1 MSSEEETKLKI
12 NEDKLI
18 NSQTLS
24 EKEFERKTYWK
35 SCCGFQ
41 VDKRGISFF
50 SQFFISIIIIIF
62 CLLQLHRLD
71 KCDSDIYMNLLTL
84 ILGTWLPNPKMS

>member
-1 MSSEEETKLKI
+1 MSSEEETKLNI
-12 NEDKLI
+12 DKLS

-35 SCCGFQ
+35 SCCLKT
-41 VDKRGISFF
+41 DKRAVSFF
-50 SQFFISIIIIIF
+50 TQFFISILIIIF
-62 CLLQLHRLD
+62 CLYQLHILD

-84 ILGTWLPNPKMS
+84 ILGTWLPQPTIN